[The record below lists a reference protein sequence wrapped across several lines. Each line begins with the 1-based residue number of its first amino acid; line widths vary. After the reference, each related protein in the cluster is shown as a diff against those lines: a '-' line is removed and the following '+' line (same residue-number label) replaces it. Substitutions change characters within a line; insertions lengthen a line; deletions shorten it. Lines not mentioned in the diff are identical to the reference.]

1 MAQINLTLDQGEV
14 LELLS
19 NDVGDAFRSILQR
32 SLDAILKAESAE
44 QLRAQP
50 YQRTSERTDRRNG
63 TRARQLVTRIGRLEL
78 TVPRHRDVPFKT
90 LVFSNYSTCEAA
102 LVTTM
107 AEMVVAGVST
117 AKVGRVMEEI
127 CGRSFSKQAVSE
139 ACKELDGP
147 VREFRERPLDDDYPF
162 VIADATYVKVREDHR
177 VGAKALMIAIGL
189 TSAGRKEVIGFS
201 LEEAESAKTWEGFF
215 SSLKRRG
222 LKGIRMLTSDAHEGI
237 IRALHE
243 VFPEVAWQRCQ
254 AHFARN
260 IAEEVPKRLR
270 KGLRSEL
277 AEMFNAPTIEGARA
291 RRDEIIRDYAE
302 AAPKAVERLD
312 AGFDDAMTVME
323 LPEGMRRPTRTSN
336 YIERLNE
343 EVKRRS
349 KVIGIFPNTD
359 SVMRLAGSLLIREND
374 RWMQMGRIYYKPTFE
389 ELKQKEARLVEVAEM
404 QRRLLQAA

>member
-1 MAQINLTLDQGEV
+1 MAQINLTLDQDEV
-14 LELLS
+14 LSLLS
-19 NDVGDAFRSILQR
+19 DNTGEAFRQILQR
-32 SLDAILKAESAE
+32 SLDAILQAESAE

-50 YQRTSERTDRRNG
+50 YERSPERTGRRNG
-63 TRARQLVTRIGRLEL
+63 TRTRQLVTRIGRLEL

-139 ACKELDGP
+139 ACKELDGS
-147 VREFRERPLDDDYPF
+147 VREFKERPLDGDYLF

-189 TSAGRKEVIGFS
+189 AGAGRKEVIGLS
-201 LEEAESAKTWEGFF
+201 LEEEESAETWKAFF

-222 LKGIRMLTSDAHEGI
+222 LKGMRMLTSDAHEGI
-237 IRALHE
+237 ICALHE
-243 VFPEVAWQRCQ
+243 VFPQVAWQRCQ
-254 AHFARN
+254 AHFTRN
-260 IAEEVPKRLR
+260 IADRVPKHLR

-277 AEMFNAPTIEGARA
+277 AEMFNAPTIEAARA
-291 RRDEIIRDYAE
+291 RRDEIIRDYADV
-302 AAPKAVERLD
+302 APRAVECLD

-349 KVIGIFPNTD
+349 KVIGVFPNAD
-359 SVMRLAGSLLIREND
+359 SVVRLAGSVLMREND
-374 RWMQMGRIYYKPTFE
+374 RWMQMGRIYYKPACE
-389 ELKQKEARLVEVAEM
+389 ELERKEARLVEIAEM